1 MIASIGGFLRCAFI
15 LFAGFLIGVEGY
27 SILENLSKLGQKLPE
42 RIVKEWSDHINN

>member
-27 SILENLSKLGQKLPE
+27 SILENLSRMGQKLPNK
-42 RIVKEWSDHINN
+42 IIKDWNNNIK